1 MIKDD
6 KRWRLENEGQQLW
19 WIGQGLPATFEI
31 WLFQVLA
38 NADGHVGESKSKTC
52 SLLNNSAAFR
62 IWGYTGPCAC
72 ACAVFHSHWY
82 RFGWPGRVLE
92 CWSNWPRTFYRDLFQ
107 VYDALDLS
115 VSIFM
120 THSDSTCL
128 FQSYLVYACTL
139 PYKLY
144 DSYMVLIFYAYMRIL
159 F

>member
-1 MIKDD
+1 MSNCWNGCKILTVKAVKAWHTRIPGQRISWNLDSLLWPLLSHMDPDGATRIHQDQGALPEQPRRKDD
-6 KRWRLENEGQQLW
+6 KRRRLENEGQQLW

-62 IWGYTGPCAC
+62 IWGYTSPC

-92 CWSNWPRTFYRDLFQ
+92 CWSN
-107 VYDALDLS
+107 
-115 VSIFM
+115 
-120 THSDSTCL
+120 
-128 FQSYLVYACTL
+128 
-139 PYKLY
+139 
-144 DSYMVLIFYAYMRIL
+144 
-159 F
+159 